1 MRKGIVLKL
10 FALTTALCM
19 LILATIFIGQTI
31 FFKQYYA
38 NRKVEDI
45 KVNLNSFEKNYLNY
59 AGSADGIQK
68 LEQDFLRENNTWITT
83 LDQNGNLKHA
93 DDFYVEITLERLAE
107 KQFGQK
113 TITIPLYNLMNIDE
127 IESRIL
133 PSLVGK
139 KVYFSG
145 LLRNDS
151 FITSYLQSA
160 EGSLSWA
167 NKPLSKKLAERELKA
182 SEEKPKVAQDLI
194 GEEKPK
200 VAQDLIGEE
209 REKVAGNLSDLEKK
223 RVAQNSDFNIN
234 GTITK
239 VQPSDGTVPVNPI
252 YKNNL
257 FLDNIKEFQADLL
270 LKESNQIKYAT
281 QIMDY
286 EKNDIKYK
294 LLIKPKK
301 EKDGSVTY
309 IYAMASLQPVDEAV
323 QMVQDY
329 YIYIVA
335 FVVIL
340 IFLAS
345 FYYSKQIAKP
355 LLKINDT
362 TKKIAHLDFTEKIP
376 ITSKDEIGDLSQNIN
391 TLSNKLHSH
400 IGQLEQDIEKERKLE
415 NTRKEFIAG
424 VSHELKTPLSIM
436 KSCISILKDGVAEHK
451 KDYYFQAME
460 KEVDKMDIL
469 ILDML
474 ELAKFESGTY
484 NMKMDSFYIDG
495 VIEEICEQLSSEI
508 EKKELSVHK
517 HICPAEVVGNQNRI
531 EQVIVN
537 FITNAIR
544 YTPEK
549 EDIIISVIDEKNR
562 IEVCIENK
570 GSHIEEEQLDKIWD
584 RFYRVDASRK
594 RSQGG
599 TGLGLAISK
608 NILELHNAEYG
619 VKNTEDGVLFYF
631 YLPKKA

>member
-10 FALTTALCM
+10 FTLTTALCM

-45 KVNLNSFEKNYLNY
+45 KVNLNSFAKNYLNY
-59 AGSADGIQK
+59 AGSAEGIQK
-68 LEQDFLRENNTWITT
+68 LEQDFFRENNTWITT
-83 LDQNGNLKHA
+83 LDQNGNLKHV
-93 DDFYVEITLERLAE
+93 DDFYFEVTIDRRQQ
-107 KQFGQK
+107 KSFGQQIFK
-113 TITIPLYNLMNIDE
+113 IPLYNLVNIEE
-127 IESRIL
+127 IDNKSSDQFLGQEI
-133 PSLVGK
+133 
-139 KVYFSG
+139 YFSG
-145 LLRNDS
+145 VKQEDS
-151 FITSYLQSA
+151 FIPFSFALSKQNLN
-160 EGSLSWA
+160 GS
-167 NKPLSKKLAERELKA
+167 NKPLEKAFQEKMKLDEEKKKLDE
-182 SEEKPKVAQDLI
+182 
-194 GEEKPK
+194 
-200 VAQDLIGEE
+200 
-209 REKVAGNLSDLEKK
+209 EKK
-223 RVAQNSDFNIN
+223 RAAQEQLVKEKKPAVQEQATQELGAYI
-234 GTITK
+234 GGRVTK
-239 VQPSDGTVPVNPI
+239 VQFPDVKGPVNPI
-252 YKNNL
+252 YKNSL
-257 FLDNIKEFQADLL
+257 FLDSIKEFQADLL
-270 LKESNQIKYAT
+270 LKENNQIQYAT
-281 QIMDY
+281 QTMDY

-294 LLIKPKK
+294 LLIKPIK

-329 YIYIVA
+329 YIYIIA

-376 ITSKDEIGDLSQNIN
+376 ITSKDEIGDLSKNIN

-415 NTRKEFIAG
+415 NTRKEFISG

-495 VIEEICEQLSSEI
+495 MIEEICEQLSSEI

-584 RFYRVDASRK
+584 RFYRVDAARK

>member
-10 FALTTALCM
+10 FTLTTALCM

-59 AGSADGIQK
+59 AGSAEGIQK
-68 LEQDFLRENNTWITT
+68 LEQDFFRENNTWITT
-83 LDQNGNLKHA
+83 LDHNGNLKHV
-93 DDFYVEITLERLAE
+93 DDFYFEVAIDRRQQ
-107 KQFGQK
+107 KSFGQQIFK
-113 TITIPLYNLMNIDE
+113 IPLYNLINIEE
-127 IESRIL
+127 IDNKSSNAFLGQEI
-133 PSLVGK
+133 
-139 KVYFSG
+139 YFSG
-145 LLRNDS
+145 VKKDDS
-151 FITSYLQSA
+151 YIPFSFALGKQNLS
-160 EGSLSWA
+160 GS
-167 NKPLSKKLAERELKA
+167 NKPLEKAFQEKMKLNE
-182 SEEKPKVAQDLI
+182 
-194 GEEKPK
+194 
-200 VAQDLIGEE
+200 
-209 REKVAGNLSDLEKK
+209 EKK
-223 RVAQNSDFNIN
+223 RAAGEQLAKEKKPAVQEEVAQELGVYI
-234 GTITK
+234 GGRVTK
-239 VQPSDGTVPVNPI
+239 IQLPDVKGPVNPI
-252 YKNNL
+252 YKNGI
-257 FLDNIKEFQADLL
+257 FLDSIKEFQTDLL
-270 LKESNQIKYAT
+270 LKENKHIQYTT
-281 QIMDY
+281 QTMDD

-294 LLIKPKK
+294 LLIKPVK

-329 YIYIVA
+329 YIYIIA
-335 FVVIL
+335 FVLVL

-376 ITSKDEIGDLSQNIN
+376 ITSKDEIGDLSNNIN
-391 TLSNKLHSH
+391 VLSNKLHSH

-415 NTRKEFIAG
+415 NTRKEFISG

-451 KDYYFQAME
+451 KEYYFQAME
-460 KEVDKMDIL
+460 REVDKMDTL

-484 NMKMDSFYIDG
+484 KMKKDLFYIDS
-495 VIEEICEQLSSEI
+495 VIEDICEYLSVDI
-508 EKKELSVHK
+508 EKKELRVHK
-517 HICPAEVVGNQNRI
+517 NICSVEVMANQSRI

-544 YTPEK
+544 YTPNK
-549 EDIIISVIDEKNR
+549 EDIMISTIDEQDR
-562 IEVCIENK
+562 IKVCIENK
-570 GSHIEEEQLDKIWD
+570 GTHIEEEQLDKIWD
-584 RFYRVDASRK
+584 RFYRVDAARH

-608 NILELHNAEYG
+608 NILELHDAEYG

-631 YLPKKA
+631 YLPKKV

>member
-10 FALTTALCM
+10 FTLTTALCM
-19 LILATIFIGQTI
+19 LILVTIFIGQTI

-45 KVNLNSFEKNYLNY
+45 KVNLNSFEKNYLND
-59 AGSADGIQK
+59 AGNKEEVQK

-93 DDFYVEITLERLAE
+93 DDFYFEVTIDRRQQ
-107 KQFGQK
+107 KSFGQQIFK
-113 TITIPLYNLMNIDE
+113 MPLYNLVNIEE
-127 IESRIL
+127 IDNKSSEQFLGQEI
-133 PSLVGK
+133 
-139 KVYFSG
+139 YFSG
-145 LLRNDS
+145 LKKEDS
-151 FITSYLQSA
+151 FIPFSF
-160 EGSLSWA
+160 SLSKQNLSGS
-167 NKPLSKKLAERELKA
+167 NKPLEKA
-182 SEEKPKVAQDLI
+182 FK
-194 GEEKPK
+194 
-200 VAQDLIGEE
+200 
-209 REKVAGNLSDLEKK
+209 EKK
-223 RVAQNSDFNIN
+223 KPAVQEQAAQAPDVYIGGRV
-234 GTITK
+234 TK
-239 VQPSDGTVPVNPI
+239 VQFPDIKGSVNPI
-252 YKNNL
+252 YKNTL
-257 FLDNIKEFQADLL
+257 FLDSIKEFQTDVL
-270 LKESNQIKYAT
+270 LKESNQIEYSTKT
-281 QIMDY
+281 MDY

-294 LLIKPKK
+294 LLMKPIK

-329 YIYIVA
+329 YIYIIA
-335 FVVIL
+335 FVVVL

-376 ITSKDEIGDLSQNIN
+376 ITSKDEIGDLSKNIN

-415 NTRKEFIAG
+415 KTRKEFISG

-451 KDYYFQAME
+451 KEYYFQAME
-460 KEVDKMDIL
+460 REVDKMDTL

-484 NMKMDSFYIDG
+484 KMKKDSFYIDT
-495 VIEEICEQLSSEI
+495 VIEDICEYLSVDI
-508 EKKELSVHK
+508 EKKELCVHK
-517 HICPAEVVGNQNRI
+517 NIRSFEVIANQGRI

-544 YTPEK
+544 YTPNK
-549 EDIIISVIDEKNR
+549 EDIIISTIDEKDR
-562 IEVCIENK
+562 IKVCIENT
-570 GSHIEEEQLDKIWD
+570 GTHIEEEQLDKIWD
-584 RFYRVDASRK
+584 RFYRVDVARQ

-608 NILELHNAEYG
+608 NILELHDAEYG
-619 VKNTEDGVLFYF
+619 VKNTGDGVLFYF

>member
-10 FALTTALCM
+10 FTLTTALCM

-59 AGSADGIQK
+59 VGNAEGIQK
-68 LEQDFLRENNTWITT
+68 LEQDFLRENNTWITI
-83 LDQNGNLKHA
+83 LDQNGNLKHV
-93 DDFYVEITLERLAE
+93 DDFYFEVTIDR
-107 KQFGQK
+107 KQQKSFGQQIFK
-113 TITIPLYNLMNIDE
+113 IPLGNLVNIEE
-127 IESRIL
+127 IDNKLSEN
-133 PSLVGK
+133 
-139 KVYFSG
+139 FSG
-145 LLRNDS
+145 QEISFSGVRKEES
-151 FITSYLQSA
+151 FIPFSFSLGKQNLS
-160 EGSLSWA
+160 GS
-167 NKPLSKKLAERELKA
+167 NKPLEKAFNEKMIKLD
-182 SEEKPKVAQDLI
+182 Q
-194 GEEKPK
+194 
-200 VAQDLIGEE
+200 
-209 REKVAGNLSDLEKK
+209 EKK
-223 RVAQNSDFNIN
+223 KADEEQVVKEKKPAVQEQAAQELNATIVGRV
-234 GTITK
+234 TK
-239 VQPSDGTVPVNPI
+239 VQFPDVKGPVNPI

-270 LKESNQIKYAT
+270 LKEGKNIQDT
-281 QIMDY
+281 TRIMDY

-335 FVVIL
+335 FVVVL

-544 YTPEK
+544 YTPHK
-549 EDIIISVIDEKNR
+549 EDIIISTIDGKDH
-562 IEVCIENK
+562 IKVCIENK
-570 GSHIEEEQLDKIWD
+570 GAHIEEEQLDKIWD
-584 RFYRVDASRK
+584 RFYRVDAARK

>member
-10 FALTTALCM
+10 FTLTTALCM

-38 NRKVEDI
+38 NRKVENI
-45 KVNLNSFEKNYLNY
+45 KVNLDSFENNYLND
-59 AGSADGIQK
+59 AGSTEGIQK

-83 LDQNGNLKHA
+83 LDQYGNLKHA
-93 DDFYVEITLERLAE
+93 DDFYFEIALEKREE
-107 KQFGQK
+107 KQIGQK
-113 TITIPLYNLMNIDE
+113 TIKIPLYYLMNIDE
-127 IESRIL
+127 MESGTL
-133 PSLVGK
+133 SSFVGQP
-139 KVYFSG
+139 VSFYG
-145 LLRNDS
+145 LKRGDS
-151 FITSYLQSA
+151 FITHYLQLA
-160 EGSLSWA
+160 KKNLSWT
-167 NKPLSKKLAERELKA
+167 NKPLSKKLGEKELRV
-182 SEEKPKVAQDLI
+182 SEEKPKVAGSLSD
-194 GEEKPK
+194 EEKK
-200 VAQDLIGEE
+200 WAVL
-209 REKVAGNLSDLEKK
+209 
-223 RVAQNSDFNIN
+223 NSDFNMH

-239 VQPSDGTVPVNPI
+239 VQLPDVKGPVNPI

-257 FLDNIKEFQADLL
+257 FLDNIKEFQTDLL
-270 LKESNQIKYAT
+270 LKESNKIQYTT
-281 QIMDY
+281 QTMDY

-294 LLIKPKK
+294 LLIKPIK
-301 EKDGSVTY
+301 EKDGSTTY

-329 YIYIVA
+329 YIYIIA
-335 FVVIL
+335 FVVVL

-355 LLKINDT
+355 LLVINDT

-415 NTRKEFIAG
+415 NTRKEFISG

-451 KDYYFQAME
+451 KEYYFQAME
-460 KEVDKMDIL
+460 REVDKMDTL

-484 NMKMDSFYIDG
+484 KMKKDSFYIDT
-495 VIEEICEQLSSEI
+495 VIEDIYEQLSVEI
-508 EKKELSVHK
+508 EKKELHVHK
-517 HICPAEVVGNQNRI
+517 NICSVEVIANQNRI

-544 YTPEK
+544 YTPDK
-549 EDIIISVIDEKNR
+549 EDIIISTIDETNHIK
-562 IEVCIENK
+562 VCIENK
-570 GSHIEEEQLDKIWD
+570 GAHIEEEQLDKIWE
-584 RFYRVDASRK
+584 RFYRVDAARQ

-608 NILELHNAEYG
+608 NILELHDAEYG
-619 VKNTEDGVLFYF
+619 AKNTEDGVLFYF

>member
-10 FALTTALCM
+10 FTLTTALCM

-45 KVNLNSFEKNYLNY
+45 KVNLDSFEKSYLNY
-59 AGSADGIQK
+59 AGSSEEVQK

-83 LDQNGNLKHA
+83 LDHNGNLKHA
-93 DDFYVEITLERLAE
+93 DDFYFEITLDRREE
-107 KQFGQK
+107 KRVGQK
-113 TITIPLYNLMNIDE
+113 TIIIPLYYLMNIDE
-127 IESRIL
+127 IEGGTL
-133 PSLVGK
+133 PDLEGRS
-139 KVYFSG
+139 VYFDG
-145 LLRNDS
+145 LKRDDS
-151 FITSYLQSA
+151 FITSYLKID
-160 EGSLSWA
+160 EVNLSWFH
-167 NKPLSKKLAERELKA
+167 KPLGKKLAEKEPKM
-182 SEEKPKVAQDLI
+182 SEENPKVAQDSI
-194 GEEKPK
+194 T
-200 VAQDLIGEE
+200 VE
-209 REKVAGNLSDLEKK
+209 RKKIAGIMSDEEKK
-223 RVAQNSDFNIN
+223 RAAQNSDFNIS
-234 GTITK
+234 GKITK
-239 VQPSDGTVPVNPI
+239 VQFPNVKGPVNPI

-270 LKESNQIKYAT
+270 LKESNQIQYAT
-281 QIMDY
+281 QTMDY

-294 LLIKPKK
+294 LLIKPIK

-329 YIYIVA
+329 YIYIIA

-376 ITSKDEIGDLSQNIN
+376 ITSKDEIGDLSKNIN
-391 TLSNKLHSH
+391 VLSNKLHSH

-415 NTRKEFIAG
+415 NTRKEFISG

-495 VIEEICEQLSSEI
+495 MIEEICEQLSSEI

-544 YTPEK
+544 YTPNK
-549 EDIIISVIDEKNR
+549 EDIIISTIDEKDR
-562 IEVCIENK
+562 IKVCIENK
-570 GSHIEEEQLDKIWD
+570 GTHIEEEQLDKIWD
-584 RFYRVDASRK
+584 RFYRVDAARK

-619 VKNTEDGVLFYF
+619 VKNTKDGVLFYF

>member
-10 FALTTALCM
+10 FTLTTALCM

-59 AGSADGIQK
+59 AGNAEGIQK
-68 LEQDFLRENNTWITT
+68 LEQDFFRENNTWITT
-83 LDQNGNLKHA
+83 LDQNGNLKHV
-93 DDFYVEITLERLAE
+93 DDFYFEVTIDRR
-107 KQFGQK
+107 KQKEFGQQIFK
-113 TITIPLYNLMNIDE
+113 IPLYNLVNIEE
-127 IESRIL
+127 IDNKSSDQFLGQIM
-133 PSLVGK
+133 SV
-139 KVYFSG
+139 SG
-145 LLRNDS
+145 MKQEDS
-151 FITSYLQSA
+151 FIPFSFTLSEQNLN
-160 EGSLSWA
+160 GS
-167 NKPLSKKLAERELKA
+167 NKPLEKAFQEKIKLD
-182 SEEKPKVAQDLI
+182 EEKRRAA
-194 GEEKPK
+194 GEQLVK
-200 VAQDLIGEE
+200 
-209 REKVAGNLSDLEKK
+209 EKK
-223 RVAQNSDFNIN
+223 PAVQEEAAQELGFYIEGRV
-234 GTITK
+234 TK
-239 VQPSDGTVPVNPI
+239 VQFPDVKGPVNPI
-252 YKNNL
+252 YKNSI
-257 FLDNIKEFQADLL
+257 FLDNIKEFQTDLL
-270 LKESNQIKYAT
+270 LKESKHIQYAT
-281 QIMDY
+281 QTMDY

-294 LLIKPKK
+294 LLIKPIK
-301 EKDGSVTY
+301 EKDGSVAY

-329 YIYIVA
+329 YIYIIA
-335 FVVIL
+335 FVVVL

-376 ITSKDEIGDLSQNIN
+376 ITSKDEIGDLSKNIN
-391 TLSNKLHSH
+391 VLSNKLNSH

-415 NTRKEFIAG
+415 KTRKEFISG

-451 KDYYFQAME
+451 KEYYFQAME
-460 KEVDKMDIL
+460 REVDKMDTL

-484 NMKMDSFYIDG
+484 KMKKDSFYIDT
-495 VIEEICEQLSSEI
+495 VIEDICEHLSVEI
-508 EKKELSVHK
+508 EKKELRVHK
-517 HICPAEVVGNQNRI
+517 NIRSFEVIANQNRI

-544 YTPEK
+544 YTPNK
-549 EDIIISVIDEKNR
+549 EDIIISTIDEKDR
-562 IEVCIENK
+562 IKVCIENK
-570 GSHIEEEQLDKIWD
+570 GTHIEEEQLDKIWD
-584 RFYRVDASRK
+584 RFYRVDAARH

-608 NILELHNAEYG
+608 NILELHDAEYG

-631 YLPKKA
+631 YLLKKA

>member
-10 FALTTALCM
+10 FTLTTALCM

-59 AGSADGIQK
+59 TGNVEGIQK

-83 LDQNGNLKHA
+83 LDKNGNLKHA
-93 DDFYVEITLERLAE
+93 DDFYFEVTIDRRQQ
-107 KQFGQK
+107 KSFGQQIFK
-113 TITIPLYNLMNIDE
+113 IPLYNLVNIEE
-127 IESRIL
+127 IDNKLSDQFLGQGI
-133 PSLVGK
+133 
-139 KVYFSG
+139 YFSG
-145 LLRNDS
+145 VKKGDS
-151 FITSYLQSA
+151 FIPFSF
-160 EGSLSWA
+160 SLSKQNLSGS
-167 NKPLSKKLAERELKA
+167 NKPLEKAIKEKMSKLD
-182 SEEKPKVAQDLI
+182 EEKKKAA
-194 GEEKPK
+194 EEQVRK
-200 VAQDLIGEE
+200 
-209 REKVAGNLSDLEKK
+209 EKK
-223 RVAQNSDFNIN
+223 PAVQEQAAQEPDAYIGGFV
-234 GTITK
+234 TK
-239 VQPSDGTVPVNPI
+239 VQFPDVKGPVNPI
-252 YKNNL
+252 YKNTL
-257 FLDNIKEFQADLL
+257 FLDSIKEFQTDVL
-270 LKESNQIKYAT
+270 LKESNQIEYSTKT
-281 QIMDY
+281 MDY

-294 LLIKPKK
+294 LLMKPIK

-329 YIYIVA
+329 YIYIIA
-335 FVVIL
+335 FVVVL

-362 TKKIAHLDFTEKIP
+362 TKKIAQLDFTEKIP
-376 ITSKDEIGDLSQNIN
+376 ITSKDEIGDLSKNIN
-391 TLSNKLHSH
+391 VLSNKLHSH
-400 IGQLEQDIEKERKLE
+400 IGQLEEDIEKERKLE
-415 NTRKEFIAG
+415 KTRKEFISG

-451 KDYYFQAME
+451 KEYYFQAME
-460 KEVDKMDIL
+460 REVDKMDTL

-484 NMKMDSFYIDG
+484 KIRKDSFYIDT
-495 VIEEICEQLSSEI
+495 VIEDICEHLSVEI
-508 EKKELSVHK
+508 EKKELRVHK
-517 HICPAEVVGNQNRI
+517 NICSFEVIANQGRI

-544 YTPEK
+544 YTPNK
-549 EDIIISVIDEKNR
+549 EDIIISTIDEKDR
-562 IEVCIENK
+562 IKVCIENK
-570 GSHIEEEQLDKIWD
+570 GTHIEEEQLDKIWD
-584 RFYRVDASRK
+584 RFYRVDTARQ

-608 NILELHNAEYG
+608 NILELHDTEYG
-619 VKNTEDGVLFYF
+619 AGNTEDGVLFYF
-631 YLPKKA
+631 YLTKKA

>member
-1 MRKGIVLKL
+1 MRNGIVLKL
-10 FALTTALCM
+10 FTLTTALCM

-45 KVNLNSFEKNYLNY
+45 KVNLNSFAKNYLNY
-59 AGSADGIQK
+59 AGSAEEVQK

-83 LDQNGNLKHA
+83 LDQYGNLKHA
-93 DDFYVEITLERLAE
+93 DDFYFEVTIDR
-107 KQFGQK
+107 KQQKSFGQQIFK
-113 TITIPLYNLMNIDE
+113 IPVCYLINIEELDNKASNQFLGQE
-127 IESRIL
+127 I
-133 PSLVGK
+133 
-139 KVYFSG
+139 YFSG
-145 LLRNDS
+145 VKKEES
-151 FITSYLQSA
+151 FIPFSFSLGKQNLS
-160 EGSLSWA
+160 GS
-167 NKPLSKKLAERELKA
+167 NKPLEKAFNEKMIKLD
-182 SEEKPKVAQDLI
+182 Q
-194 GEEKPK
+194 
-200 VAQDLIGEE
+200 
-209 REKVAGNLSDLEKK
+209 EKK
-223 RVAQNSDFNIN
+223 KAAEEQVVKEKKPAVQEQAAQELDAFIVGRV
-234 GTITK
+234 TK
-239 VQPSDGTVPVNPI
+239 VQFPDVKGPVNPI

-270 LKESNQIKYAT
+270 LKESNQIQYAT
-281 QIMDY
+281 QTMDY

-294 LLIKPKK
+294 LLIKPIK

-544 YTPEK
+544 YTPDK
-549 EDIIISVIDEKNR
+549 EDIIISTIDEKNY
-562 IEVCIENK
+562 IKVCIENK
-570 GSHIEEEQLDKIWD
+570 GAHIEEEQLDKIWD
-584 RFYRVDASRK
+584 RFYRVDAARK

-619 VKNTEDGVLFYF
+619 VKNTEGGVLFYF

>member
-1 MRKGIVLKL
+1 MRNGIVLKL
-10 FALTTALCM
+10 FTLTTALCM

-45 KVNLNSFEKNYLNY
+45 KVNLNSFRKNYLNH
-59 AGSADGIQK
+59 AGNAEEIQK

-83 LDQNGNLKHA
+83 LDKNGNLKHA
-93 DDFYVEITLERLAE
+93 DDFYFEVTIDRRQQ
-107 KQFGQK
+107 KSFGQQIFK
-113 TITIPLYNLMNIDE
+113 IPLGNLVNIEE
-127 IESRIL
+127 IDNKLSEHFLGQEI
-133 PSLVGK
+133 
-139 KVYFSG
+139 YFSG
-145 LLRNDS
+145 VRKEDS
-151 FITSYLQSA
+151 FIPFSF
-160 EGSLSWA
+160 SLSKQNLSGS
-167 NKPLSKKLAERELKA
+167 NKPLEKAFNEKMRKLY
-182 SEEKPKVAQDLI
+182 EEKKKATGEQVVKEKRPAVQEQAAPEPDVYI
-194 GEEKPK
+194 G
-200 VAQDLIGEE
+200 G
-209 REKVAGNLSDLEKK
+209 
-223 RVAQNSDFNIN
+223 RV
-234 GTITK
+234 TK
-239 VQPSDGTVPVNPI
+239 VQFPDVKGPVNPI
-252 YKNNL
+252 YKNTL
-257 FLDNIKEFQADLL
+257 FLDSIKEFQTDVL
-270 LKESNQIKYAT
+270 LKESNQIEYSTKT
-281 QIMDY
+281 MDY

-294 LLIKPKK
+294 LLMKPIK

-329 YIYIVA
+329 YIYIIA
-335 FVVIL
+335 FVVVL

-362 TKKIAHLDFTEKIP
+362 TKKIAQLDFTEKIP
-376 ITSKDEIGDLSQNIN
+376 ITSKDEIGDLSKNIN
-391 TLSNKLHSH
+391 VLSNKLHSH
-400 IGQLEQDIEKERKLE
+400 IGQLEEDIEKERKLE
-415 NTRKEFIAG
+415 KTRKEFISG

-460 KEVDKMDIL
+460 REVDKMDTL

-484 NMKMDSFYIDG
+484 KMKKDSFYIDT
-495 VIEEICEQLSSEI
+495 VIEDICEHLSVEI
-508 EKKELSVHK
+508 EKKELRVHK
-517 HICPAEVVGNQNRI
+517 NICSFEVIANQGRI

-544 YTPEK
+544 YTPNK
-549 EDIIISVIDEKNR
+549 EDIIISTIDEKDH
-562 IEVCIENK
+562 IKVCIENK
-570 GSHIEEEQLDKIWD
+570 GTHIEEEQLDKIWD
-584 RFYRVDASRK
+584 RFYRVDTARQ

-608 NILELHNAEYG
+608 NILELHDTEYG
-619 VKNTEDGVLFYF
+619 AGNTEDGVLFYF

>member
-1 MRKGIVLKL
+1 MKKGIVLKL
-10 FALTTALCM
+10 FTLTTALCM

-45 KVNLNSFEKNYLNY
+45 KVNLNSFEKNYLNR
-59 AGSADGIQK
+59 AGNAEEIQK

-83 LDQNGNLKHA
+83 LDKNGNLKHA
-93 DDFYVEITLERLAE
+93 DDFYFEVTIDRRQQ
-107 KQFGQK
+107 KSFGQQIFK
-113 TITIPLYNLMNIDE
+113 IPLGNLVNIEE
-127 IESRIL
+127 IDNKLSEQFLGQEI
-133 PSLVGK
+133 
-139 KVYFSG
+139 YFSG
-145 LLRNDS
+145 VRKEDS
-151 FITSYLQSA
+151 FIPFSF
-160 EGSLSWA
+160 SLSKQNLSGS
-167 NKPLSKKLAERELKA
+167 NKPLEKGFNEKMSKLNE
-182 SEEKPKVAQDLI
+182 
-194 GEEKPK
+194 
-200 VAQDLIGEE
+200 
-209 REKVAGNLSDLEKK
+209 EKK
-223 RVAQNSDFNIN
+223 RAVEEQLVKEKKPAVQEQAAQELGVYI
-234 GTITK
+234 GGRVTK
-239 VQPSDGTVPVNPI
+239 VQLPDVKGPVNPI
-252 YKNNL
+252 YKNGI
-257 FLDNIKEFQADLL
+257 FLDSIKEFQTNLL
-270 LKESNQIKYAT
+270 LKESKPIQYTT
-281 QIMDY
+281 QTMDY

-294 LLIKPKK
+294 LLIKPI

-329 YIYIVA
+329 YIYIIA
-335 FVVIL
+335 FVVVL

-362 TKKIAHLDFTEKIP
+362 TKKIAQLDFTEEIP
-376 ITSKDEIGDLSQNIN
+376 ITSKDEIGDLSKNIN
-391 TLSNKLHSH
+391 VLSNKLHSH
-400 IGQLEQDIEKERKLE
+400 IGQLEEDIEKERKLE
-415 NTRKEFIAG
+415 NTRKEFISG

-451 KDYYFQAME
+451 KEYYFQAME
-460 KEVDKMDIL
+460 REVDKMDTL

-484 NMKMDSFYIDG
+484 KMKKSAFYIDT
-495 VIEEICEQLSSEI
+495 VIEDICEHLSVEI
-508 EKKELSVHK
+508 EKKELHVHK
-517 HICPAEVVGNQNRI
+517 NIHSFEVIANQGRI

-544 YTPEK
+544 YTPNK
-549 EDIIISVIDEKNR
+549 EDIIISAIDEKDR
-562 IEVCIENK
+562 IKVCIENK
-570 GSHIEEEQLDKIWD
+570 GTHIEEEQLDKIWD
-584 RFYRVDASRK
+584 RFYRVDTARQ

-608 NILELHNAEYG
+608 NILELHDAEYG

>member
-10 FALTTALCM
+10 FTLTTALCM

-38 NRKVEDI
+38 NRKVENI
-45 KVNLNSFEKNYLNY
+45 KVNLDSFEKNYLND
-59 AGSADGIQK
+59 AGSAEGIQK

-83 LDQNGNLKHA
+83 LDQYGNLKHA
-93 DDFYVEITLERLAE
+93 DDFYFEIALEKREE
-107 KQFGQK
+107 KQIGQK
-113 TITIPLYNLMNIDE
+113 TIKIPLYYLMNIDE
-127 IESRIL
+127 MESEKL
-133 PSLVGK
+133 SSFVGQP
-139 KVYFSG
+139 VYFYG
-145 LLRNDS
+145 LKRGDS
-151 FITSYLQSA
+151 FITHYLQLA
-160 EGSLSWA
+160 KRNLSWT
-167 NKPLSKKLAERELKA
+167 NKPLSKKLGEKELRV
-182 SEEKPKVAQDLI
+182 SEEKPKVAGSLSD
-194 GEEKPK
+194 EEKK
-200 VAQDLIGEE
+200 WAVL
-209 REKVAGNLSDLEKK
+209 
-223 RVAQNSDFNIN
+223 NSDFDMH

-239 VQPSDGTVPVNPI
+239 VQLPDVKGPVNPI

-257 FLDNIKEFQADLL
+257 FLDNIKEFQTDLL
-270 LKESNQIKYAT
+270 LKESNKIQHAT
-281 QIMDY
+281 QTMDY

-294 LLIKPKK
+294 LLIKPIK
-301 EKDGSVTY
+301 EKDGSTTY

-329 YIYIVA
+329 YIYIIA
-335 FVVIL
+335 FVVVL

-355 LLKINDT
+355 LLVINDT

-415 NTRKEFIAG
+415 NTRKEFISG

-451 KDYYFQAME
+451 KEYYFQAME
-460 KEVDKMDIL
+460 REVDKMDTL

-484 NMKMDSFYIDG
+484 KMKKDSFYIDT
-495 VIEEICEQLSSEI
+495 VIEDICEQLSVEI
-508 EKKELSVHK
+508 EKKELHVHK
-517 HICPAEVVGNQNRI
+517 NICSVEVIANQNRI

-544 YTPEK
+544 YTPDK
-549 EDIIISVIDEKNR
+549 EDIIISTIDETNHIK
-562 IEVCIENK
+562 VCIENK
-570 GSHIEEEQLDKIWD
+570 GAHIEEEQLDKIWD
-584 RFYRVDASRK
+584 RFYRVDAARQ

-608 NILELHNAEYG
+608 NILELHDAEYG
-619 VKNTEDGVLFYF
+619 AKNTEDGVLFYF

>member
-1 MRKGIVLKL
+1 MKKGIVLKL
-10 FALTTALCM
+10 FTLTTALCM

-59 AGSADGIQK
+59 AGNAEEIQK

-83 LDQNGNLKHA
+83 LDKNGNLKHA
-93 DDFYVEITLERLAE
+93 DDFYFEVTIDRRQQ
-107 KQFGQK
+107 KSFGQQIFK
-113 TITIPLYNLMNIDE
+113 IPLGNLVNIEE
-127 IESRIL
+127 IDNKLSEHFLGQEI
-133 PSLVGK
+133 
-139 KVYFSG
+139 YFSG
-145 LLRNDS
+145 VRKEDS
-151 FITSYLQSA
+151 FIPFSF
-160 EGSLSWA
+160 SLSKQNLSGS
-167 NKPLSKKLAERELKA
+167 NKPLEKAFNEKMSKLNE
-182 SEEKPKVAQDLI
+182 
-194 GEEKPK
+194 
-200 VAQDLIGEE
+200 
-209 REKVAGNLSDLEKK
+209 EKK
-223 RVAQNSDFNIN
+223 RAAEEQLVKEKKPAVQEQAAQESNVYI
-234 GTITK
+234 GGRVTK
-239 VQPSDGTVPVNPI
+239 VQLPDVKGPVNPI
-252 YKNNL
+252 YKNGI
-257 FLDNIKEFQADLL
+257 FLDNIKEFQTNLL
-270 LKESNQIKYAT
+270 LKESKPIQYTT
-281 QIMDY
+281 QTMDY

-294 LLIKPKK
+294 LLIKPI

-329 YIYIVA
+329 YIYIIA
-335 FVVIL
+335 FVVVL

-362 TKKIAHLDFTEKIP
+362 TKKIAQLDFTEKIP
-376 ITSKDEIGDLSQNIN
+376 ITSKDEIGDLSKNIN
-391 TLSNKLHSH
+391 VLSNKLHSH
-400 IGQLEQDIEKERKLE
+400 IGQLEEDIEKERKLE
-415 NTRKEFIAG
+415 NTRKEFISG

-451 KDYYFQAME
+451 KEYYFQAME
-460 KEVDKMDIL
+460 REVDKMDTL

-484 NMKMDSFYIDG
+484 KMKKSSFYIDT
-495 VIEEICEQLSSEI
+495 VIEDICEHLSVEI
-508 EKKELSVHK
+508 EKKELHVHK
-517 HICPAEVVGNQNRI
+517 NIHSFEVIANQGRI

-544 YTPEK
+544 YTPNK
-549 EDIIISVIDEKNR
+549 EDIIISTIDEKDR
-562 IEVCIENK
+562 IKVCIENK
-570 GSHIEEEQLDKIWD
+570 GTHIEEEQLDKIWD
-584 RFYRVDASRK
+584 RFYRVDTARQ

-608 NILELHNAEYG
+608 NILELHDAEYG

>member
-10 FALTTALCM
+10 FTLTTALCM

-59 AGSADGIQK
+59 AGNAEGIQK
-68 LEQDFLRENNTWITT
+68 LEQDFFRENNTWITT
-83 LDQNGNLKHA
+83 LDQNGNLKHV
-93 DDFYVEITLERLAE
+93 DDFYFEVTIDRR
-107 KQFGQK
+107 KQKEFGQQIFK
-113 TITIPLYNLMNIDE
+113 IPLYNLVNIEE
-127 IESRIL
+127 IDNKSSDQFL
-133 PSLVGK
+133 GQTMSV
-139 KVYFSG
+139 SG
-145 LLRNDS
+145 MKQEDS
-151 FITSYLQSA
+151 FIPFSFMLSKQNLN
-160 EGSLSWA
+160 GS
-167 NKPLSKKLAERELKA
+167 NKPLEKAFQEKIKLD
-182 SEEKPKVAQDLI
+182 EEKRRAA
-194 GEEKPK
+194 GEQLVK
-200 VAQDLIGEE
+200 
-209 REKVAGNLSDLEKK
+209 EKK
-223 RVAQNSDFNIN
+223 PAVQEEAAQELGFYIEGRV
-234 GTITK
+234 TK
-239 VQPSDGTVPVNPI
+239 VQFPDVKGPVNPI
-252 YKNNL
+252 YKNSI
-257 FLDNIKEFQADLL
+257 FLDNIKEFQTDLL
-270 LKESNQIKYAT
+270 LKESKHIQYAT
-281 QIMDY
+281 QTMDY

-294 LLIKPKK
+294 LLIKPIK

-335 FVVIL
+335 FVVVL

-517 HICPAEVVGNQNRI
+517 HICSAEVMGNQNRI

-544 YTPEK
+544 YTPNK
-549 EDIIISVIDEKNR
+549 EDIIISTIDEKDR
-562 IEVCIENK
+562 IKVCIENK
-570 GSHIEEEQLDKIWD
+570 GTHIEEEQLDKIWD
-584 RFYRVDASRK
+584 RFYRVDAARH

-608 NILELHNAEYG
+608 NILELHEAEYG

-631 YLPKKA
+631 YLLKKA

>member
-10 FALTTALCM
+10 FTLTTALCM

-59 AGSADGIQK
+59 VGNAEGIQK
-68 LEQDFLRENNTWITT
+68 LEQDFLRENNTWITI
-83 LDQNGNLKHA
+83 LDQNGNLKHV
-93 DDFYVEITLERLAE
+93 DDFYFEVTIDRRQQ
-107 KQFGQK
+107 KSFGQQIFK
-113 TITIPLYNLMNIDE
+113 IPLGNLVNIEE
-127 IESRIL
+127 IDNKLSEKFLGQEI
-133 PSLVGK
+133 
-139 KVYFSG
+139 YFSG
-145 LLRNDS
+145 VRKEES
-151 FITSYLQSA
+151 FIPFSFSLGKQNLS
-160 EGSLSWA
+160 GS
-167 NKPLSKKLAERELKA
+167 NKPLEKAFNEKMIKLD
-182 SEEKPKVAQDLI
+182 Q
-194 GEEKPK
+194 
-200 VAQDLIGEE
+200 
-209 REKVAGNLSDLEKK
+209 EKK
-223 RVAQNSDFNIN
+223 KAAEEQVVKEKKPAVQEQAAQELDAFIVGRV
-234 GTITK
+234 TK
-239 VQPSDGTVPVNPI
+239 VQFPDVKGPVNPI
-252 YKNNL
+252 YKNSL
-257 FLDNIKEFQADLL
+257 FLDSIKEFQTDLL
-270 LKESNQIKYAT
+270 LKENNHIQYST

-544 YTPEK
+544 YTPHK
-549 EDIIISVIDEKNR
+549 EDIIISTIDGKDH
-562 IEVCIENK
+562 IKVCIENK
-570 GSHIEEEQLDKIWD
+570 GAHIEEEQLDKIWD
-584 RFYRVDASRK
+584 RFYRVDAARK

>member
-10 FALTTALCM
+10 FTLTTALCM

-45 KVNLNSFEKNYLNY
+45 KVNLNSFAKNYLNY
-59 AGSADGIQK
+59 AGSAEGIQK
-68 LEQDFLRENNTWITT
+68 LEQDFFRENNTWITT
-83 LDQNGNLKHA
+83 LDQNGNLKHV
-93 DDFYVEITLERLAE
+93 DDFYFEVTIDRRQQ
-107 KQFGQK
+107 KSFGQQIFK
-113 TITIPLYNLMNIDE
+113 IPLYNLVNIEE
-127 IESRIL
+127 IDNKSSDQFLGQEI
-133 PSLVGK
+133 
-139 KVYFSG
+139 YFSG
-145 LLRNDS
+145 VKQEDS
-151 FITSYLQSA
+151 FIPFSFALSKQNLN
-160 EGSLSWA
+160 GS
-167 NKPLSKKLAERELKA
+167 NKPLEKAFQEKMKLDE
-182 SEEKPKVAQDLI
+182 
-194 GEEKPK
+194 
-200 VAQDLIGEE
+200 
-209 REKVAGNLSDLEKK
+209 EKK
-223 RVAQNSDFNIN
+223 RAAQEQLVKEKKPAVQEQATQELGAYI
-234 GTITK
+234 GGRVTK
-239 VQPSDGTVPVNPI
+239 VQFPDVKGPVNPI
-252 YKNNL
+252 YKNSL
-257 FLDNIKEFQADLL
+257 FLDSIKEFQTDLL
-270 LKESNQIKYAT
+270 LKESNHIQYST

-294 LLIKPKK
+294 LLIKPIK
-301 EKDGSVTY
+301 EKDGSVAY

-329 YIYIVA
+329 YIYIIA

-376 ITSKDEIGDLSQNIN
+376 ITSKDEIGDLSKNIN

-415 NTRKEFIAG
+415 NTRKEFISG

-495 VIEEICEQLSSEI
+495 MIEEICEQLSSEI

-584 RFYRVDASRK
+584 RFYRVDAARK

>member
-10 FALTTALCM
+10 FTLTTALCM

-45 KVNLNSFEKNYLNY
+45 KVNLDSFEKGYLNY
-59 AGSADGIQK
+59 AGSTEGIQK

-93 DDFYVEITLERLAE
+93 DDFYVEITLERWAE
-107 KQFGQK
+107 KKFGQK
-113 TITIPLYNLMNIDE
+113 VIKMPLYYLMNIDE
-127 IESRIL
+127 IEGGTL
-133 PSLVGK
+133 PDLKGQP
-139 KVYFSG
+139 VYFYG
-145 LLRNDS
+145 LKRYDS
-151 FITSYLQSA
+151 FITSYLQLTEMNLNWSH
-160 EGSLSWA
+160 
-167 NKPLSKKLAERELKA
+167 KPLGKKLAEEEPKV
-182 SEEKPKVAQDLI
+182 SEEKPKVA
-194 GEEKPK
+194 GS
-200 VAQDLIGEE
+200 
-209 REKVAGNLSDLEKK
+209 LSDEEKK
-223 RVAQNSDFNIN
+223 RGAQNSDFNMS

-239 VQPSDGTVPVNPI
+239 AQLPDVRGPVNPI
-252 YKNNL
+252 YKNTL
-257 FLDNIKEFQADLL
+257 FLDNIKEFQTDLL
-270 LKESNQIKYAT
+270 LKESNHIQYST

-294 LLIKPKK
+294 LLIKPIK

-329 YIYIVA
+329 YIYIIA
-335 FVVIL
+335 FVVVL

-362 TKKIAHLDFTEKIP
+362 TKKIAHLDFTEQIP
-376 ITSKDEIGDLSQNIN
+376 ITSKDEIGDLSKNIN
-391 TLSNKLHSH
+391 VLSNKLHSH

-415 NTRKEFIAG
+415 NTRKEFISG

-451 KDYYFQAME
+451 KEYYFQAME
-460 KEVDKMDIL
+460 REVDKMDTL

-484 NMKMDSFYIDG
+484 KMKKDVFYIDT
-495 VIEEICEQLSSEI
+495 VIEDICEYLSVDI
-508 EKKELSVHK
+508 EKKELHVHK
-517 HICPAEVVGNQNRI
+517 NICSFEVVANQSRI

-544 YTPEK
+544 YTPNT
-549 EDIIISVIDEKNR
+549 EDIIISTIDEKDR
-562 IEVCIENK
+562 IKVCIENK
-570 GSHIEEEQLDKIWD
+570 GTHIEEEQLDKIWD
-584 RFYRVDASRK
+584 RFYRVDAARQ

-608 NILELHNAEYG
+608 NILELHDAEYG
-619 VKNTEDGVLFYF
+619 AENTEDGVLFYF
-631 YLPKKA
+631 YLQKKA

>member
-10 FALTTALCM
+10 FTLTTALCM

-45 KVNLNSFEKNYLNY
+45 KVNLDSFEKSYLNY
-59 AGSADGIQK
+59 AGSSEEVQK

-83 LDQNGNLKHA
+83 LDHNGNLKHA
-93 DDFYVEITLERLAE
+93 DDFYFEITLDRREE
-107 KQFGQK
+107 KRVGQK
-113 TITIPLYNLMNIDE
+113 TIIIPLYYLMNIDE
-127 IESRIL
+127 IEGGTL
-133 PSLVGK
+133 PDLEGRP
-139 KVYFSG
+139 VYFDG
-145 LLRNDS
+145 LKRDDS
-151 FITSYLQSA
+151 FITSYLKID
-160 EGSLSWA
+160 EVNLSWFH
-167 NKPLSKKLAERELKA
+167 KPLGKKLAEKEPKM
-182 SEEKPKVAQDLI
+182 SEEKPKVAQDSI
-194 GEEKPK
+194 T
-200 VAQDLIGEE
+200 VE
-209 REKVAGNLSDLEKK
+209 RKKIAGIMSDEEKK
-223 RVAQNSDFNIN
+223 RAAQNSDFNIS
-234 GTITK
+234 GKITK
-239 VQPSDGTVPVNPI
+239 VQFPNVKGPVNPI

-270 LKESNQIKYAT
+270 LKESNQIQYAT
-281 QIMDY
+281 QTMDY

-294 LLIKPKK
+294 LLIKPIK

-329 YIYIVA
+329 YIYIIA

-355 LLKINDT
+355 LLVINDT

-376 ITSKDEIGDLSQNIN
+376 ITSKDEIGDLSKNIN
-391 TLSNKLHSH
+391 VLSNKLHSH

-415 NTRKEFIAG
+415 KTRKEFISG

-495 VIEEICEQLSSEI
+495 MIEEICEQLSSEI

-544 YTPEK
+544 YTPNK
-549 EDIIISVIDEKNR
+549 EDIIISAIDEKNH
-562 IEVCIENK
+562 IKVCIENK
-570 GSHIEEEQLDKIWD
+570 SAHIEEEQLDKIWD
-584 RFYRVDASRK
+584 RFYRVDAARK

>member
-1 MRKGIVLKL
+1 
-10 FALTTALCM
+10 M

-59 AGSADGIQK
+59 TGTAEGIQK
-68 LEQDFLRENNTWITT
+68 LEQDFFRENNTWITT
-83 LDQNGNLKHA
+83 LDQNGNLKHV
-93 DDFYVEITLERLAE
+93 DDFYFEVTIDRRQQ
-107 KQFGQK
+107 KSFGQQLFK
-113 TITIPLYNLMNIDE
+113 IPLHNLVNIEE
-127 IESRIL
+127 IDNKSSEHFLGQEI
-133 PSLVGK
+133 
-139 KVYFSG
+139 YFSG
-145 LLRNDS
+145 VRKEDS
-151 FITSYLQSA
+151 FIPFSF
-160 EGSLSWA
+160 SLSKQNLSGS
-167 NKPLSKKLAERELKA
+167 NKPLEKAFQEKIKLDE
-182 SEEKPKVAQDLI
+182 
-194 GEEKPK
+194 
-200 VAQDLIGEE
+200 
-209 REKVAGNLSDLEKK
+209 EKK
-223 RVAQNSDFNIN
+223 RAVGEQLAKEKKPAVQEEAAQELGVYI
-234 GTITK
+234 GGRVTK
-239 VQPSDGTVPVNPI
+239 VQLPDVNGPVNPI
-252 YKNNL
+252 YKNSI
-257 FLDNIKEFQADLL
+257 FLDNIKGFQTDLL
-270 LKESNQIKYAT
+270 LKESNKIRYTT
-281 QIMDY
+281 QTMDY

-294 LLIKPKK
+294 LLIKPIK
-301 EKDGSVTY
+301 EKDGSVAY

-329 YIYIVA
+329 YIYIIA
-335 FVVIL
+335 FVVVL

-376 ITSKDEIGDLSQNIN
+376 ITSKDEIGDLSKNIN
-391 TLSNKLHSH
+391 ILSNKLNSH

-415 NTRKEFIAG
+415 NTRKEFISG

-451 KDYYFQAME
+451 KEYYFQAME
-460 KEVDKMDIL
+460 REVDKMDTL

-484 NMKMDSFYIDG
+484 KMKKDLFYIDS
-495 VIEEICEQLSSEI
+495 VIEDICEYLSVEI
-508 EKKELSVHK
+508 EKKELRVHK
-517 HICPAEVVGNQNRI
+517 NISPFEVIANQGRI

-544 YTPEK
+544 YTPNK
-549 EDIIISVIDEKNR
+549 EDIIISTIDDKDR
-562 IEVCIENK
+562 IKVCIENK
-570 GSHIEEEQLDKIWD
+570 GTHIEDEQLDKIWD
-584 RFYRVDASRK
+584 RFYRVDTARQ

-608 NILELHNAEYG
+608 NILELHDAEYG
-619 VKNTEDGVLFYF
+619 AGNTEDGVLFYF

>member
-10 FALTTALCM
+10 FTLTTALCM

-59 AGSADGIQK
+59 TGNVEGIQK
-68 LEQDFLRENNTWITT
+68 LEQEFLRENNTWITT
-83 LDQNGNLKHA
+83 LDKNGNLKHA
-93 DDFYVEITLERLAE
+93 DDFYFEVTIDRRQQ
-107 KQFGQK
+107 KSFGQQIFK
-113 TITIPLYNLMNIDE
+113 IPLGNLVNIEE
-127 IESRIL
+127 IDNKLSEQFLGQEI
-133 PSLVGK
+133 
-139 KVYFSG
+139 YFSG
-145 LLRNDS
+145 VRKEDS
-151 FITSYLQSA
+151 FIPFSF
-160 EGSLSWA
+160 SLSKQNLSGS
-167 NKPLSKKLAERELKA
+167 NKPLEKAFQEKIKLDE
-182 SEEKPKVAQDLI
+182 
-194 GEEKPK
+194 
-200 VAQDLIGEE
+200 
-209 REKVAGNLSDLEKK
+209 EKK
-223 RVAQNSDFNIN
+223 RAAGEQLAKEKKPAVQEEAAQELGVYI
-234 GTITK
+234 GGRVTK
-239 VQPSDGTVPVNPI
+239 VQLPDVNGPVNPI
-252 YKNNL
+252 YKNSI
-257 FLDNIKEFQADLL
+257 FLDNIKGFQTDLL
-270 LKESNQIKYAT
+270 LKESNKIRYTT
-281 QIMDY
+281 QTMDY

-294 LLIKPKK
+294 LLIKPIK

-329 YIYIVA
+329 YIYIIA
-335 FVVIL
+335 FVVVL

-362 TKKIAHLDFTEKIP
+362 TKKIAQLDFTEKIP
-376 ITSKDEIGDLSQNIN
+376 ITSKDEIGDLSKNIN
-391 TLSNKLHSH
+391 VLSNKLHSH
-400 IGQLEQDIEKERKLE
+400 IGQLEEDIEKERKLE
-415 NTRKEFIAG
+415 KTRKEFISG

-436 KSCISILKDGVAEHK
+436 KSCISILKDGVAKHK

-460 KEVDKMDIL
+460 REVDKMDTL

-484 NMKMDSFYIDG
+484 KMKKDSFYIDT
-495 VIEEICEQLSSEI
+495 VIEDICEHLSVEI
-508 EKKELSVHK
+508 EKKELRVHK
-517 HICPAEVVGNQNRI
+517 NICSFEVIANQGRI

-544 YTPEK
+544 YTPNK
-549 EDIIISVIDEKNR
+549 EDIIISTIDEKDR
-562 IEVCIENK
+562 IKVCIENK
-570 GSHIEEEQLDKIWD
+570 GTHIEEEQLDKIWD
-584 RFYRVDASRK
+584 RFYRVDTARQ

-608 NILELHNAEYG
+608 NILELHDTEYG

>member
-10 FALTTALCM
+10 FTLTTALCM

-59 AGSADGIQK
+59 AGSAEGIQK

-93 DDFYVEITLERLAE
+93 DDFYVEVTLDRRAE
-107 KQFGQK
+107 KEFGK
-113 TITIPLYNLMNIDE
+113 KVIKMPLYYLMSIDE
-127 IESRIL
+127 IEGGTL
-133 PSLVGK
+133 PKLEGRS
-139 KVYFSG
+139 VYFYG
-145 LLRNDS
+145 LKSDDS
-151 FITSYLQSA
+151 FLACYVHVEDA
-160 EGSLSWA
+160 NLSWL
-167 NKPLSKKLAERELKA
+167 NKPLGKKLAAKETHMRDGQ
-182 SEEKPKVAQDLI
+182 PKVAQDSS
-194 GEEKPK
+194 
-200 VAQDLIGEE
+200 AME
-209 REKVAGNLSDLEKK
+209 RKKVAGVMSAEEQK
-223 RVAQNSDFNIN
+223 RAAQNSDFNLT
-234 GTITK
+234 GKITK
-239 VQPSDGTVPVNPI
+239 VQFPDVKGPVNPI

-257 FLDNIKEFQADLL
+257 FLDNIKEFQAELL
-270 LKESNQIKYAT
+270 LKEGKQIQDAT
-281 QIMDY
+281 RIMDY

-294 LLIKPKK
+294 LLMKPIK
-301 EKDGSVTY
+301 ERDGSVTY

-329 YIYIVA
+329 YIYIIA
-335 FVVIL
+335 FVVVL

-362 TKKIAHLDFTEKIP
+362 TKKIAHLDFTEQIP
-376 ITSKDEIGDLSQNIN
+376 ITSKDEIGDLSKNIN
-391 TLSNKLHSH
+391 VLSNKLHSH

-415 NTRKEFIAG
+415 NTRKEFISG

-451 KDYYFQAME
+451 KEYYFQAME
-460 KEVDKMDIL
+460 REVDKMDTL

-484 NMKMDSFYIDG
+484 KMKKDVFYIDI
-495 VIEEICEQLSSEI
+495 VIEDICEHLSVDI
-508 EKKELSVHK
+508 EKKELHVHK
-517 HICPAEVVGNQNRI
+517 NICSFEVVANQSRI

-544 YTPEK
+544 YTPNK
-549 EDIIISVIDEKNR
+549 EDIIISTIDEKNR
-562 IEVCIENK
+562 IKVCIENK
-570 GSHIEEEQLDKIWD
+570 GTHIEEEQLDKIWD
-584 RFYRVDASRK
+584 RFYRVDAARQ

-608 NILELHNAEYG
+608 NILELHDAEYG
-619 VKNTEDGVLFYF
+619 AENTEDGVLFYF

>member
-10 FALTTALCM
+10 FTLTTALCM

-59 AGSADGIQK
+59 AGSAEGIQK

-83 LDQNGNLKHA
+83 LDNNGNLKHA
-93 DDFYVEITLERLAE
+93 DDFYFEVTIDRRQQ
-107 KQFGQK
+107 KSFGQQIFK
-113 TITIPLYNLMNIDE
+113 IPLYNLINIEE
-127 IESRIL
+127 IDNKSSEHFLGQEI
-133 PSLVGK
+133 
-139 KVYFSG
+139 YFSG
-145 LLRNDS
+145 VKKEDS
-151 FITSYLQSA
+151 FIPFSFSLGKQNLS
-160 EGSLSWA
+160 GS
-167 NKPLSKKLAERELKA
+167 NKPLEKAFKEKMKLD
-182 SEEKPKVAQDLI
+182 EEKRRAA
-194 GEEKPK
+194 GEQLAK
-200 VAQDLIGEE
+200 
-209 REKVAGNLSDLEKK
+209 EKK
-223 RVAQNSDFNIN
+223 PAVQEESAQELDAYISGRV
-234 GTITK
+234 TK
-239 VQPSDGTVPVNPI
+239 VQLPDVTGPINPI
-252 YKNNL
+252 YKNSI
-257 FLDNIKEFQADLL
+257 FLDNIKEFQTNLL
-270 LKESNQIKYAT
+270 LKESKHIQYAIQT
-281 QIMDY
+281 MEY

-294 LLIKPKK
+294 LLIKPTK

-329 YIYIVA
+329 YIYIIA
-335 FVVIL
+335 FVVVL

-362 TKKIAHLDFTEKIP
+362 TKKIAHLDFTEQIP
-376 ITSKDEIGDLSQNIN
+376 ITSKDEIGDLSKNIN
-391 TLSNKLHSH
+391 VLSNKLHSH

-415 NTRKEFIAG
+415 KTRKEFISG

-451 KDYYFQAME
+451 KEYYFQAME
-460 KEVDKMDIL
+460 REVDKMDTL

-484 NMKMDSFYIDG
+484 KMKKDSFYIDM
-495 VIEEICEQLSSEI
+495 VIEDICEQLSVEI
-508 EKKELSVHK
+508 EKKELRVHK
-517 HICPAEVVGNQNRI
+517 NVCPIEVIANQNRI

-544 YTPEK
+544 YTPNK
-549 EDIIISVIDEKNR
+549 EDIIISTIDEKNH
-562 IEVCIENK
+562 IKVCIENK
-570 GSHIEEEQLDKIWD
+570 GTHIEEEQLDKIWD
-584 RFYRVDASRK
+584 RFYRVDAARQ
-594 RSQGG
+594 RSHGG

-608 NILELHNAEYG
+608 NILELHDAEYG

>member
-10 FALTTALCM
+10 FTLTTALCM

-38 NRKVEDI
+38 NRKVENI
-45 KVNLNSFEKNYLNY
+45 KVNLDSFEKNYLND
-59 AGSADGIQK
+59 AGSAEGIQK

-83 LDQNGNLKHA
+83 LDQYGNLKHA
-93 DDFYVEITLERLAE
+93 DDFYFEIALEKREE
-107 KQFGQK
+107 KQIGQK
-113 TITIPLYNLMNIDE
+113 TIKIPLYYLMNIDE
-127 IESRIL
+127 MESGTL
-133 PSLVGK
+133 SSFVGQP
-139 KVYFSG
+139 VSFYG
-145 LLRNDS
+145 LKRGDS
-151 FITSYLQSA
+151 FITHYLQLA
-160 EGSLSWA
+160 KMNLSWT
-167 NKPLSKKLAERELKA
+167 NKPLSKKLGEKELRV
-182 SEEKPKVAQDLI
+182 SEEKPKVAGSLSD
-194 GEEKPK
+194 EEKK
-200 VAQDLIGEE
+200 WAVL
-209 REKVAGNLSDLEKK
+209 
-223 RVAQNSDFNIN
+223 NSDFNMH

-239 VQPSDGTVPVNPI
+239 VQLPDVKGPVNPI

-257 FLDNIKEFQADLL
+257 FLDNIKEFQTDLL
-270 LKESNQIKYAT
+270 LKESNKIQYAT
-281 QIMDY
+281 QTMDY

-294 LLIKPKK
+294 LLIKPIKD
-301 EKDGSVTY
+301 KDGSVTY

-329 YIYIVA
+329 YIYIIA
-335 FVVIL
+335 FVVVL

-355 LLKINDT
+355 LLVINDT

-415 NTRKEFIAG
+415 NTRKEFISG

-451 KDYYFQAME
+451 KEYYFQAME
-460 KEVDKMDIL
+460 REVDKMDTL

-484 NMKMDSFYIDG
+484 KMKKDSFYIDT
-495 VIEEICEQLSSEI
+495 VIEDICEQLSVEI
-508 EKKELSVHK
+508 EKKELHVHK
-517 HICPAEVVGNQNRI
+517 NICSVEVIANQSRI

-544 YTPEK
+544 YTPNK
-549 EDIIISVIDEKNR
+549 EDIIISTIDEKDR
-562 IEVCIENK
+562 IKVCIENK
-570 GSHIEEEQLDKIWD
+570 GARIEEEQLDKIWD
-584 RFYRVDASRK
+584 RFYRVDAARQ

-608 NILELHNAEYG
+608 NILELHDAEYG
-619 VKNTEDGVLFYF
+619 AKNTEDGVLFYF

>member
-1 MRKGIVLKL
+1 MKKGIVLKL
-10 FALTTALCM
+10 FTLTTALCM

-59 AGSADGIQK
+59 AGNAEEIQK

-83 LDQNGNLKHA
+83 LDKNGNLKHA
-93 DDFYVEITLERLAE
+93 DDFYFEVTIDRRQQ
-107 KQFGQK
+107 KSFGQQIFK
-113 TITIPLYNLMNIDE
+113 IPLGNLVNIEE
-127 IESRIL
+127 IDNKLSEQFLGQEI
-133 PSLVGK
+133 
-139 KVYFSG
+139 YFSG
-145 LLRNDS
+145 VRKEDS
-151 FITSYLQSA
+151 FIPFSF
-160 EGSLSWA
+160 SLSKQNLSGS
-167 NKPLSKKLAERELKA
+167 NKPLEKAFNEKMSKLNE
-182 SEEKPKVAQDLI
+182 
-194 GEEKPK
+194 
-200 VAQDLIGEE
+200 
-209 REKVAGNLSDLEKK
+209 EKK
-223 RVAQNSDFNIN
+223 RAVEEQLVKEKKPAVQEQAAQELNVYI
-234 GTITK
+234 GGRVTK
-239 VQPSDGTVPVNPI
+239 VQLPDVKGPVNPI
-252 YKNNL
+252 YKNGI
-257 FLDNIKEFQADLL
+257 FLDSIKEFQTNLL
-270 LKESNQIKYAT
+270 LKESKPIQYTT
-281 QIMDY
+281 QTMDY

-294 LLIKPKK
+294 LLIKPI

-329 YIYIVA
+329 YIYIIA
-335 FVVIL
+335 FVVVL

-362 TKKIAHLDFTEKIP
+362 TKKIAQLDFTEKIP
-376 ITSKDEIGDLSQNIN
+376 ITSKDEIGDLSKNIN
-391 TLSNKLHSH
+391 VLSNKLHSH
-400 IGQLEQDIEKERKLE
+400 IGQLEEDIEKERKLE
-415 NTRKEFIAG
+415 NTRKEFISG

-451 KDYYFQAME
+451 KEYYFQAME
-460 KEVDKMDIL
+460 REVDKMDTL

-484 NMKMDSFYIDG
+484 KMKKSSFYIDT
-495 VIEEICEQLSSEI
+495 VIEDICEHLSVEI
-508 EKKELSVHK
+508 EKKELHVHK
-517 HICPAEVVGNQNRI
+517 NICSFEVIANQGRI

-544 YTPEK
+544 YTPNK
-549 EDIIISVIDEKNR
+549 EDIIISTIDEKDR
-562 IEVCIENK
+562 IKVCIENK
-570 GSHIEEEQLDKIWD
+570 GTHIEEEQLDKIWD
-584 RFYRVDASRK
+584 RFYRVDTARQ

-619 VKNTEDGVLFYF
+619 VKNTEDSVLFYF

>member
-10 FALTTALCM
+10 FTLTTALCM

-59 AGSADGIQK
+59 AGNAEGIQK
-68 LEQDFLRENNTWITT
+68 LEQDFFRENNTWITT
-83 LDQNGNLKHA
+83 LDQNGNLKHV
-93 DDFYVEITLERLAE
+93 DDFYFEVTIDRR
-107 KQFGQK
+107 KQKEFGQQIFK
-113 TITIPLYNLMNIDE
+113 IPLYNLVNIEE
-127 IESRIL
+127 IDNKSSDQFL
-133 PSLVGK
+133 GQTMSV
-139 KVYFSG
+139 SG
-145 LLRNDS
+145 MKQEDS
-151 FITSYLQSA
+151 FIPFSFTLSKQNLN
-160 EGSLSWA
+160 GS
-167 NKPLSKKLAERELKA
+167 NKPLEKAFQEKIKLD
-182 SEEKPKVAQDLI
+182 EEKRRAA
-194 GEEKPK
+194 GEQLVK
-200 VAQDLIGEE
+200 
-209 REKVAGNLSDLEKK
+209 EKK
-223 RVAQNSDFNIN
+223 PAVQEEAAQELGFYIEGRV
-234 GTITK
+234 TK
-239 VQPSDGTVPVNPI
+239 VQFPDVKGPVNPI
-252 YKNNL
+252 YKNSI
-257 FLDNIKEFQADLL
+257 FLDNIKEFQTDLL
-270 LKESNQIKYAT
+270 LKESKHTQYAT
-281 QIMDY
+281 QTMDY

-294 LLIKPKK
+294 LLIKPIK
-301 EKDGSVTY
+301 EKDGSVAY

-329 YIYIVA
+329 YIYIIA
-335 FVVIL
+335 FVVVL

-376 ITSKDEIGDLSQNIN
+376 ITSKDEIGDLSKNIN

-415 NTRKEFIAG
+415 KTRKEFISG

-451 KDYYFQAME
+451 KEYYFQAME
-460 KEVDKMDIL
+460 REVDKMDTL

-484 NMKMDSFYIDG
+484 KMKMDSFYIDT
-495 VIEEICEQLSSEI
+495 VIEDICEHLSVEI
-508 EKKELSVHK
+508 EKKELRVHK
-517 HICPAEVVGNQNRI
+517 NIGPFEVVANQGRI

-544 YTPEK
+544 YTPNK
-549 EDIIISVIDEKNR
+549 EDIIISTIDEKNR
-562 IEVCIENK
+562 IKVCIENK
-570 GSHIEEEQLDKIWD
+570 GTHIEEEQLDKIWD
-584 RFYRVDASRK
+584 RFYRVDAARH

-608 NILELHNAEYG
+608 NILELHDAEYG

-631 YLPKKA
+631 YLLKKA

>member
-1 MRKGIVLKL
+1 MRNGIVLKL
-10 FALTTALCM
+10 FTLTTALCM

-59 AGSADGIQK
+59 TGNAEGIQK

-83 LDQNGNLKHA
+83 LDKNGNLKHA
-93 DDFYVEITLERLAE
+93 DDFYFEVTIDRWQQ
-107 KQFGQK
+107 KSFGQQIFK
-113 TITIPLYNLMNIDE
+113 IPLGNLVNIEE
-127 IESRIL
+127 IDNKLSEQFLGQEI
-133 PSLVGK
+133 
-139 KVYFSG
+139 YFSG
-145 LLRNDS
+145 VRKEDS
-151 FITSYLQSA
+151 FIPFSFSLAKQNLS
-160 EGSLSWA
+160 GS
-167 NKPLSKKLAERELKA
+167 NKPLEKA
-182 SEEKPKVAQDLI
+182 SKEKMKLD
-194 GEEKPK
+194 E
-200 VAQDLIGEE
+200 
-209 REKVAGNLSDLEKK
+209 EKK
-223 RVAQNSDFNIN
+223 RAAEEQLVKEKRPAVQEQAAEEQKIYI
-234 GTITK
+234 GGRVTK
-239 VQPSDGTVPVNPI
+239 VQFPDVKGPVNPI
-252 YKNNL
+252 YKNTL
-257 FLDNIKEFQADLL
+257 FLDSIKEFQTDVL
-270 LKESNQIKYAT
+270 LKESNQIEYSTKT
-281 QIMDY
+281 MDY

-294 LLIKPKK
+294 LLMKPIK

-329 YIYIVA
+329 YIYIIA
-335 FVVIL
+335 FVVVL

-376 ITSKDEIGDLSQNIN
+376 ITSKDEIGDLSKNIN
-391 TLSNKLHSH
+391 ILSNKLNSH

-415 NTRKEFIAG
+415 NTRKEFISG

-460 KEVDKMDIL
+460 REVDKMDTL

-484 NMKMDSFYIDG
+484 KMKMAAFYIDT
-495 VIEEICEQLSSEI
+495 VIEDICEHLSVEI
-508 EKKELSVHK
+508 EKKELRVHK
-517 HICPAEVVGNQNRI
+517 NICSFEVIANQGRI

-544 YTPEK
+544 YTPNK
-549 EDIIISVIDEKNR
+549 EDIIISTIDEKDR
-562 IEVCIENK
+562 IKVCIENK
-570 GSHIEEEQLDKIWD
+570 GTHIEEEQLDKIWD
-584 RFYRVDASRK
+584 RFYRVDAARH

-608 NILELHNAEYG
+608 NILELHDAEYG
-619 VKNTEDGVLFYF
+619 VENTEDGVLFYF

>member
-10 FALTTALCM
+10 FTLTTALCM

-45 KVNLNSFEKNYLNY
+45 KVNLDSFEKGYLNY
-59 AGSADGIQK
+59 AGSTEGIQK

-93 DDFYVEITLERLAE
+93 DDFYVEITLERWAE
-107 KQFGQK
+107 KKFGQK
-113 TITIPLYNLMNIDE
+113 VIKMPLYYLMNIDE
-127 IESRIL
+127 IEGGTL
-133 PSLVGK
+133 PDLKGQP
-139 KVYFSG
+139 VYFYG
-145 LLRNDS
+145 LKRYDS
-151 FITSYLQSA
+151 FITSYLQLTEMNLNWSH
-160 EGSLSWA
+160 
-167 NKPLSKKLAERELKA
+167 KPLGKKLAEEEPKV
-182 SEEKPKVAQDLI
+182 SEEKPKVA
-194 GEEKPK
+194 GS
-200 VAQDLIGEE
+200 
-209 REKVAGNLSDLEKK
+209 LSDEEKK
-223 RVAQNSDFNIN
+223 RGAQNSDFNMP

-239 VQPSDGTVPVNPI
+239 AQLPDVRGPVNPI
-252 YKNNL
+252 YKNTL
-257 FLDNIKEFQADLL
+257 FLDNIKEFQTDLL
-270 LKESNQIKYAT
+270 LKESNHIQYST

-294 LLIKPKK
+294 LLIKPIK

-329 YIYIVA
+329 YIYIIA
-335 FVVIL
+335 FVVVL

-376 ITSKDEIGDLSQNIN
+376 ITSKDEIGDLSENIN
-391 TLSNKLHSH
+391 VLSNKLHSH

-415 NTRKEFIAG
+415 NTRKEFISG

-451 KDYYFQAME
+451 KEYYFQAME
-460 KEVDKMDIL
+460 REVDKMDTL

-484 NMKMDSFYIDG
+484 KMKKDPFYIDT
-495 VIEEICEQLSSEI
+495 VIEDICEHLSVDI
-508 EKKELSVHK
+508 EKKELHVHK
-517 HICPAEVVGNQNRI
+517 NICSFEVVANQSRI

-544 YTPEK
+544 YTPNK
-549 EDIIISVIDEKNR
+549 EDIIISTIDEKDR
-562 IEVCIENK
+562 IKVCIENK
-570 GSHIEEEQLDKIWD
+570 GTHIEEEQLDKIWD
-584 RFYRVDASRK
+584 RFYRVDVARQ

-608 NILELHNAEYG
+608 NILELHEVEYG

>member
-59 AGSADGIQK
+59 AGNAEGIQK

-93 DDFYVEITLERLAE
+93 DDFYFEVTIDRRQQ
-107 KQFGQK
+107 KSFGQQIFK
-113 TITIPLYNLMNIDE
+113 IPLYNLVNIEE
-127 IESRIL
+127 IDNKLSDPFLGQEI
-133 PSLVGK
+133 
-139 KVYFSG
+139 YFSG
-145 LLRNDS
+145 VKKGDS
-151 FITSYLQSA
+151 FIPFSFALGKQNLN
-160 EGSLSWA
+160 GS
-167 NKPLSKKLAERELKA
+167 NKPLEKAFQEKMKLDE
-182 SEEKPKVAQDLI
+182 
-194 GEEKPK
+194 
-200 VAQDLIGEE
+200 
-209 REKVAGNLSDLEKK
+209 EKK
-223 RVAQNSDFNIN
+223 RADQEQLVKEKKPAVQEESAQELDTYIR
-234 GTITK
+234 GRVTK
-239 VQPSDGTVPVNPI
+239 VQFPDVKGLVNPI
-252 YKNNL
+252 YKNSL
-257 FLDNIKEFQADLL
+257 FLDSIKEFQRDVLL
-270 LKESNQIKYAT
+270 NESNQIEYSIKT
-281 QIMDY
+281 MDY

-294 LLIKPKK
+294 LLMKPIT
-301 EKDGSVTY
+301 ERDGSVTY

-329 YIYIVA
+329 YIYIIA
-335 FVVIL
+335 FVVVL

-362 TKKIAHLDFTEKIP
+362 TKKIAHLDFTEQIP
-376 ITSKDEIGDLSQNIN
+376 ITSKDEIGDLSKNIN
-391 TLSNKLHSH
+391 VLSNKLHSH

-415 NTRKEFIAG
+415 NTRKEFISG

-451 KDYYFQAME
+451 KEYYFQAME
-460 KEVDKMDIL
+460 REVDKMDTL

-484 NMKMDSFYIDG
+484 KMKKDVFYIDT
-495 VIEEICEQLSSEI
+495 VIEDICEHLSVDI
-508 EKKELSVHK
+508 EKKELHVHK
-517 HICPAEVVGNQNRI
+517 NICSFEVVANQSRI

-544 YTPEK
+544 YTPNK
-549 EDIIISVIDEKNR
+549 EDIIISTIDEKDR
-562 IEVCIENK
+562 IKVCIENK
-570 GSHIEEEQLDKIWD
+570 GTHIEEEQLDKIWD
-584 RFYRVDASRK
+584 RFYRVDAARH

-608 NILELHNAEYG
+608 NILELHDAEYG
-619 VKNTEDGVLFYF
+619 AENTEDGVLFYF

>member
-10 FALTTALCM
+10 FILTTALCM

-45 KVNLNSFEKNYLNY
+45 KLNLNSFEKNYLNY
-59 AGSADGIQK
+59 AGSVEGIQK

-93 DDFYVEITLERLAE
+93 DDFYFEVTIDR
-107 KQFGQK
+107 KQQKSFGQQTFK
-113 TITIPLYNLMNIDE
+113 IPLYNLVNIEE
-127 IESRIL
+127 IDNKSSNPFLGQEI
-133 PSLVGK
+133 
-139 KVYFSG
+139 YFSG
-145 LLRNDS
+145 VKKDDS
-151 FITSYLQSA
+151 YIPFYFALGKQNLS
-160 EGSLSWA
+160 GS
-167 NKPLSKKLAERELKA
+167 NKPLEKAFQEKRKLNE
-182 SEEKPKVAQDLI
+182 
-194 GEEKPK
+194 
-200 VAQDLIGEE
+200 
-209 REKVAGNLSDLEKK
+209 EKK
-223 RVAQNSDFNIN
+223 RAAGEQLAKEKKPAVQEESAQELDAYIS
-234 GTITK
+234 GRVTK
-239 VQPSDGTVPVNPI
+239 VQLPDVTGPINPI
-252 YKNNL
+252 YKNSI
-257 FLDNIKEFQADLL
+257 FLDNIKEFQTDLL
-270 LKESNQIKYAT
+270 LKESKHIQYAIQT
-281 QIMDY
+281 MDY

-294 LLIKPKK
+294 LLIKPTK

-329 YIYIVA
+329 YIYIIA
-335 FVVIL
+335 FVVVL

-376 ITSKDEIGDLSQNIN
+376 ITSKDEIGDLSKNIN
-391 TLSNKLHSH
+391 VLSNKLHSH

-415 NTRKEFIAG
+415 KTRKEFISG

-451 KDYYFQAME
+451 KEYYFQAME
-460 KEVDKMDIL
+460 REVDKMDTL

-484 NMKMDSFYIDG
+484 KMKKDPFYIDT
-495 VIEEICEQLSSEI
+495 VMEDICEHLSVEI
-508 EKKELSVHK
+508 EKKELHVHK
-517 HICPAEVVGNQNRI
+517 NIGPFEVVANQSRI

-544 YTPEK
+544 YTPNK
-549 EDIIISVIDEKNR
+549 EDIIISTIDEKDR
-562 IEVCIENK
+562 IKVCIENK
-570 GSHIEEEQLDKIWD
+570 GTHIEEEQLDKIWD
-584 RFYRVDASRK
+584 RFYRVDAARQ
-594 RSQGG
+594 RSQCG

-608 NILELHNAEYG
+608 NILELHDAEYG

-631 YLPKKA
+631 YLLKKA